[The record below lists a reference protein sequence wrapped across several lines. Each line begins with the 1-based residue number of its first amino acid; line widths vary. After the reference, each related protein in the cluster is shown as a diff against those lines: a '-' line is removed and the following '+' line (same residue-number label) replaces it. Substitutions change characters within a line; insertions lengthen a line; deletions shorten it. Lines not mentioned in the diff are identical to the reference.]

1 MTGIAVLKVDD
12 LGRRPLLMIGVS
24 GLVCILTIQQFSS
37 SLLLIFVLCDIL
49 ADKDD
54 DARFNSSFFYLPQT
68 LSLFLLSAYYKFLG
82 GFPLVAVASLLLYV
96 GCYQVKLFYFGS
108 WHLLVNLLNVLFKR
122 NSLIAPQ
129 YCFCHMEKSN
139 L

>member
-1 MTGIAVLKVDD
+1 MTGVAVLKVDD

-37 SLLLIFVLCDIL
+37 SLLFIFVLCDVL

-108 WHLLVNLLNVLFKR
+108 WHLLVNLLNVLFTR

-129 YCFCHMEKSN
+129 YCFCHMEKSH

>member
-37 SLLLIFVLCDIL
+37 SLLFIFVLCDIL
-49 ADKDD
+49 AHKDD

-129 YCFCHMEKSN
+129 Y
-139 L
+139 

>member
-1 MTGIAVLKVDD
+1 MTGVAVLKVDD

-37 SLLLIFVLCDIL
+37 SLLFIFVLCDIL

-54 DARFNSSFFYLPQT
+54 DARFNSSFFHLPQT

-96 GCYQVKLFYFGS
+96 GCYQVKLFI
-108 WHLLVNLLNVLFKR
+108 LVLVICWSIFLMFYLNGIV
-122 NSLIAPQ
+122 
-129 YCFCHMEKSN
+129 
-139 L
+139 